1 MDLLQPYV
9 TIFAYY
15 FRPSHVKWDLMLCS
29 LQANFKKVI
38 KAAGTGKRGD
48 LKVRDIAQLIRALT
62 GIEKLFNV
70 TGPSS

>member
-1 MDLLQPYV
+1 
-9 TIFAYY
+9 
-15 FRPSHVKWDLMLCS
+15 MLCS